1 MQQAIEAR
9 TQQHQQ
15 AQGDEYERWRI
26 EPALPED
33 HALAQDP
40 IRYWQLKQADYP
52 ALSKFAIDILS
63 IPASAANCERTFS
76 ELGDMLGTRRLNMKP
91 EMINALQCLKG
102 WRRLLRKQL
111 ASSHTTEELQA
122 IQSYLSTHDYI

>member
-1 MQQAIEAR
+1 LQQAIEAR

-15 AQGDEYERWRI
+15 AQGDEYERWRS
-26 EPALPED
+26 EPALPEN
-33 HALAQDP
+33 HALAQDL
-40 IRYWQLKQADYP
+40 IRYWQLKQADYL